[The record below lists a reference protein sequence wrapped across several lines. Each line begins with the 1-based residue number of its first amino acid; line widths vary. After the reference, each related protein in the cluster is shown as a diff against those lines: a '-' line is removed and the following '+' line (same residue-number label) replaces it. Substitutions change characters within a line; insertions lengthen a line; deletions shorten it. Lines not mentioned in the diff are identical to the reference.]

1 MKSSK
6 SAFFTGRVRVREHL
20 FVVAVSALALTATSS
35 AFGEIGEPTQA
46 YREGDVYR
54 TVPDVPGDDAQVIVF
69 RRARQPSTQR
79 GAAHVYVDGELEGAL
94 TPGGYT
100 RFCVSPG
107 AHSVEAYIGDQPVY
121 AGKANPK
128 STVDLQGGATYFMG
142 VQESGAGESVRYAR
156 ADAERLLK
164 DSREQINIV
173 NRASQ
178 VAPCT
183 APAPAAAPADT
194 PPILQ
199 FTLDAE
205 VLFAFDRSDVASITA
220 AGRAELGKIAAQI
233 LALPPAAVARVTL
246 LGHADPIGADAYNLK
261 LSEARARTV
270 GAVLSEQGIPSAL
283 IRTIGMG
290 SDEPVVDCPPS
301 RNRAEQI
308 HCNAPNRRVEIKVE
322 RASPD
327 QPGQ

>member
-6 SAFFTGRVRVREHL
+6 STFFTGRRRVREHL
-20 FVVAVSALALTATSS
+20 FVVAVSALSLASTPS
-35 AFGEIGEPTQA
+35 AFGEIGEPTQT

-54 TVPDVPGDDAQVIVF
+54 TVPDVAGDDAQVIVF

-94 TPGGYT
+94 KPGGYT
-100 RFCVSPG
+100 RFCVKPG
-107 AHSVEAYIGDQPVY
+107 THSVEAYIGDQPVY
-121 AGKANPK
+121 AGKANPR
-128 STVDLQGGATYFMG
+128 SHVDLQGGATYFMG
-142 VQESGAGESVRYAR
+142 APESGAGEAVRYAR

-178 VAPCT
+178 VVPCT
-183 APAPAAAPADT
+183 EAPAAAVADT
-194 PPILQ
+194 SPILQ
-199 FTLDAE
+199 FRLDAE

-220 AGRAELGKIAAQI
+220 AGRTELGKIAAQI

-246 LGHADPIGADAYNLK
+246 FGHADPIGAAAYNLK

-290 SDEPVVDCPPS
+290 SEEPIVDCPPS
-301 RNRAEQI
+301 ANRAEQI
-308 HCNAPNRRVEIKVE
+308 HCNAPNRRVEIRVE
-322 RASPD
+322 RASPA
-327 QPGQ
+327 QPDK